1 MNTAFDVLVLA
12 TFFVPVASLVAAQIA
27 TWRPS
32 RHPVGPVAFVPRVAP
47 SPVRSGAQ
55 PGFEPLRW
63 AA

>member
-12 TFFVPVASLVAAQIA
+12 TFFLPMASLVAINLA

-32 RHPVGPVAFVPRVAP
+32 RHPMGPVAFVPRAEP
-47 SPVRSGAQ
+47 SPVRAVAK

>member
-1 MNTAFDVLVLA
+1 MNTAFDVLVLT
-12 TFFVPVASLVAAQIA
+12 TFFVPMASLVAIQVA

-32 RHPVGPVAFVPRVAP
+32 RHPVGPVAFVPRAAP

-55 PGFEPLRW
+55 PGFEPLRR